1 MIYEPKPSASALGSA
16 ALATPSMAPS
26 AQRCFVYYD
35 RHIEKNAGSTMRV
48 LMKRLEEHGECA
60 YWGYYQGAQAWN
72 VVMQALPQ
80 VNASV
85 APPRLCGASTEL
97 SWIVWLVVA

>member
-1 MIYEPKPSASALGSA
+1 MASFGRRDDSDGMT
-16 ALATPSMAPS
+16 AT

-60 YWGYYQGAQAWN
+60 YWGYYQGTQAWN

-85 APPRLCGASTEL
+85 APPRLCGASTEHN
-97 SWIVWLVVA
+97 WIVG